1 MISAFL
7 TVLAT
12 ALSLL
17 VVDIIFKGVSIANFP
32 AAMLAALVIGLI
44 NGSVKPVFSALSLP
58 INIVTLGAF
67 SLVVNGFC
75 FWLASILV
83 PGFAVSGLAAFI
95 VAPVILSLTNT
106 LINNYFIEKNLVLNS
121 GGGIDSKTNLPSR

>member
-1 MISAFL
+1 MVSTFL

-17 VVDIIFKGVSIANFP
+17 VVDIIFPGVVIANFP
-32 AAMLAALVIGLI
+32 AAMLAAVVVGFI
-44 NGSVKPVFSALSLP
+44 NGSVKPIFSALSLP

-75 FWLASILV
+75 FWLASVIV
-83 PGFAVSGLAAFI
+83 PGFAVRGLAAFI
-95 VAPVILSLTNT
+95 VGPVILSLTNT
-106 LINNYFIEKNLVLNS
+106 LINNYFAEKNPALNS
-121 GGGIDSKTNLPSR
+121 TDNMNRKVNLPSN